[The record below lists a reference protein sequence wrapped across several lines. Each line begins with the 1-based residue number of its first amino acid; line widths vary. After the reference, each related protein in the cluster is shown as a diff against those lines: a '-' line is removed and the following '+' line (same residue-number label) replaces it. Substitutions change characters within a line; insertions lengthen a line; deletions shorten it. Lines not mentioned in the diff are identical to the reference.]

1 MKWTDEKIVEWHI
14 KTFPKATPDSQIAK
28 VDSELDELLLEAA
41 DVYVAATNAEKRFG
55 ITIAKV
61 LKELLLKVLGA
72 SLLEA
77 VDRKM
82 DINVKRTFEGDHH
95 VETIN

>member
-1 MKWTDEKIVEWHI
+1 MKWTDEKIVEWHK

-41 DVYVAATNAEKRFG
+41 DVYVAATSADLRFG
-55 ITIAKV
+55 SIIAKIFRF
-61 LKELLLKVLGA
+61 LLLKIFGQP
-72 SLLEA
+72 LLDA

-82 DINVKRTFEGDHH
+82 DINVKRTFKGDHH

>member
-1 MKWTDEKIVEWHI
+1 MKWTDEKIVEWHK

-28 VDSELDELLLEAA
+28 MEGELGELLLEAA
-41 DVYVAATNAEKRFG
+41 DTYIAATSAYLRFGSVAA
-55 ITIAKV
+55 KV
-61 LKELLLKVLGA
+61 IRILLFKILGQ

-77 VDRKM
+77 VEAKM
-82 DINVKRTFEGDHH
+82 DINVKRTFKGDHH